1 MRCDLINY
9 VDRHRLEQ
17 SCLSYYVV
25 AYVAHL
31 DRLEVCFS
39 PDEREIGAEVSVFVT
54 LVGSFCYVWL
64 SVERLRLRVVMLDMY
79 GKKWCVVLDSI
90 ACHRLG
96 DVGFSRHDFNGNG
109 TSSDGTWS
117 KTWQKT

>member
-17 SCLSYYVV
+17 SCLSCYVV

-39 PDEREIGAEVSVFVT
+39 PDEKKIGAEVSVFAT
-54 LVGSFCYVWL
+54 LIDDLCHFWL
-64 SVERLRLRVVMLDMY
+64 TVDRLKLRVAMLCTVW
-79 GKKWCVVLDSI
+79 KKVSCCSGLDRMSLVWRY
-90 ACHRLG
+90 RLPL
-96 DVGFSRHDFNGNG
+96 DAISMKMIVPA
-109 TSSDGTWS
+109 TEPV
-117 KTWQKT
+117 